1 MTTKELEHL
10 KYPIG
15 QFECPNNITQQHIES
30 WISILE
36 HFPQRLENLVEE
48 LTDEQLD
55 TPYRP
60 EGWTI
65 RQVVHHLADSH
76 QHSYNR
82 FKWTLTE
89 DQPIIKAYEE
99 KDWAELPDA
108 KTAPIEMSLHFLKG
122 VHSRLIFVLK
132 RLNENQLDMSF
143 IHPETNAKVVL
154 KYNIGMY
161 AWHSNHHY
169 AHIENV
175 LKREGWR

>member
-1 MTTKELEHL
+1 MTNSELEQL

-15 QFECPNNITQQHIES
+15 KFDCPNNITQEQINS

-36 HFPQRLENLVEE
+36 HFPNRLEKLVDD
-48 LTDEQLD
+48 LSDNQLD

-76 QHSYNR
+76 LHSYIR

-89 DQPIIKAYEE
+89 NLPVIKAYEE

-108 KTAPIEMSLHFLKG
+108 KTAPIEMSLNHLKAIHYKL
-122 VHSRLIFVLK
+122 VYLLK
-132 RLNENQLDMSF
+132 SLTIDNLNKCF
-143 IHPETNAKVVL
+143 IHPETNQEVVL
-154 KYNIGMY
+154 KHNIGIY
-161 AWHSNHHY
+161 AWHSNHHF
-169 AHIENV
+169 AHIENL
-175 LKREGWR
+175 LKREGWN